1 MSKSTWW
8 PPDSSSPSVTYQTD
22 SRKAVLAWVWTA
34 LTGLLS
40 ACWSGPESGLEHSWG
55 DSPSVFTKSKSGFVL
70 LLRSWGATEGWFWY
84 LWLRKNRLHA
94 LSDKRN
100 PWGYHPM
107 KQLLP
112 PLCTGLSLYMR
123 CGFGCVEASPEWW
136 IHAMVFFGLNHV
148 PFGVEPIP
156 SVGSCPYISLYISH
170 VFLFKQQII
179 REALCSSAK

>member
-8 PPDSSSPSVTYQTD
+8 PPDSTSPSVTYQID

-34 LTGLLS
+34 LTGLLLS

-94 LSDKRN
+94 LSNKRN

-123 CGFGCVEASPEWW
+123 CGFRCVEASPEWW
-136 IHAMVFFGLNHV
+136 IHAHGVLW
-148 PFGVEPIP
+148 VEPCAFWSGIHP
-156 SVGSCPYISLYISH
+156 ICRFVSIYITVYLTCIS
-170 VFLFKQQII
+170 F
-179 REALCSSAK
+179 